1 MRNAVTLR
9 SAGRL
14 LAFAGRPFAAM
25 NRKLRIWR
33 EEDALTRVD
42 DCVLRDVG
50 LDRCKMRYLGQPP
63 NSLSGTGANG
73 AAVNLIEDV

>member
-50 LDRCKMRYLGQPP
+50 LDRRKIRYLGQPP
-63 NSLSGTGANG
+63 DSLS
-73 AAVNLIEDV
+73 

>member
-25 NRKLRIWR
+25 NRMLRIWR

-63 NSLSGTGANG
+63 TSRSQAGANG
-73 AAVNLIEDV
+73 AAGGLIEDV